1 MLFEPKEIIQQLNSL
16 YGPIE
21 WSRRREPVPELI
33 VTILSQH
40 TSDLNA
46 ERSYDTLMDT
56 FGSLESVADANV
68 DEIAAAIRHGGLA
81 QQKAPRIKQALN
93 IIREKRGWLE
103 LDFLEELSLE
113 DAKAWL
119 MSLPGV
125 GNKTTAVV
133 LCSSFGMPAMAVD
146 THVRRVAKRLGLIE
160 VITTADQAHEVLE
173 EMLDPWQVYSFH
185 VYLITH
191 GRRICK
197 AIRPLCD
204 ICPLVDKCL
213 TGQENL
219 QGYRSSSSG

>member
-1 MLFEPKEIIQQLNSL
+1 MLFEPKEIIQQLELL

-46 ERSYDTLMDT
+46 ERSYDMLIDT
-56 FGSLESVADANV
+56 FGSLDSVADASV
-68 DEIAAAIRHGGLA
+68 DAIVAAIRHGGLA
-81 QQKAPRIKQALN
+81 QQKAPRIKQVLN
-93 IIREKRGWLE
+93 IIREKRGRLE
-103 LDFLEELSLE
+103 LDFLAGLSLE
-113 DAKAWL
+113 EAKAWL
-119 MSLPGV
+119 MALPGV
-125 GNKTTAVV
+125 GKKTTAVV
-133 LCSSFGMPAMAVD
+133 LCFSFGMPAMAVD
-146 THVRRVAKRLGLIE
+146 THVHRVAKRLSLIE
-160 VITTADQAHEVLE
+160 SRTTADQAHEVLE

-191 GRRICK
+191 GRQICK

-204 ICPLVDKCL
+204 SCPLVDRCL

-219 QGYRSSSSG
+219 QAYRS

>member
-1 MLFEPKEIIQQLNSL
+1 MLFVPKEIIQQLELL

-46 ERSYDTLMDT
+46 ERSYDMLIDT
-56 FGSLESVADANV
+56 FGSLDSVADASV
-68 DEIAAAIRHGGLA
+68 DAIVAAIRHGGLA
-81 QQKAPRIKQALN
+81 QQKAPRIKQVLN
-93 IIREKRGWLE
+93 IIREKRGRLE
-103 LDFLEELSLE
+103 LDFLAGLSLE
-113 DAKAWL
+113 EAKAWL
-119 MSLPGV
+119 MALPGV
-125 GNKTTAVV
+125 GKKTTAVV
-133 LCSSFGMPAMAVD
+133 LCFSFGMPAMAVD
-146 THVRRVAKRLGLIE
+146 THVHRVAKRLSLIE
-160 VITTADQAHEVLE
+160 SRTTADQAHEVLE

-191 GRRICK
+191 GRQICK

-204 ICPLVDKCL
+204 SCPLVDRCL

-219 QGYRSSSSG
+219 QAYRS